1 MSSDS
6 ISTAETSTVR
16 DLTYYVNI
24 ISRYL
29 SPSSGTTIPS
39 EGSELSSD
47 ERLQYAIK
55 YYHEAHELFPSSYEI
70 KLLGHKIAIKEGNMT
85 QAQIQFDELRM
96 LHPDHEPLKEYLVE
110 ITYSVRHRTMDD
122 NFTFFLRLPARTQK
136 EVIINS
142 AVWHE
147 NTNNLLDAC
156 ELYALL
162 LKAYPDTV
170 TYYGA
175 HAAQL
180 ALKCETQHKPL
191 SESNKY
197 RKLFVEDILE
207 PILRQNIVIHEESLP
222 SEIKVFNP
230 QKDTSFPISTSTSP
244 QPNYPTNFN
253 VTHDQ
258 LKTWLERAQG
268 FYIANKEWRKV
279 FEVSFTVM
287 ASCGIL
293 KFESGPKT
301 KLVVI
306 FDDPKQ
312 LPSKVFEILN
322 KESLTTFNN
331 SLTYLGTGTP
341 HPFALSIGIACFVHC
356 CHEFYQFVAGL
367 KSTPPEGNQRTC
379 LTPIYIPGL
388 SKTLEKSLI
397 QNLSDNQRSSKKRKL
412 SFLLAEE
419 SDDGDGNEMVNEDST
434 NNSVKNIMNVKNLLI
449 EEPNPQKSDST
460 VTGREQLDTN
470 LQNLIKEWEEFY
482 NVSDIYIEEVRSYR
496 ERAMNCWKLC
506 ASLVERTD
514 GETQVLEKELE
525 RLIKEWNL
533 PFDVSNA
540 ILLTRGDIALS
551 HGKVIEAR
559 EFYYEICSR
568 SSGAWNKHR
577 KEEKYR
583 KSLLYPSS
591 QSTHDDELDPTSTDE
606 SSIKEQIPL
615 LLLFRVCYSISILH
629 LAIDLWCQA
638 PVELYMILVTI
649 PFTPI
654 TQEHFEKD
662 DWLVDRKMKEV
673 ALCDIECK
681 RESFKWIETTQEDL
695 MVRSIKELMRCF
707 EIELNAGIKCY
718 PLDQTLGNI
727 IVLSQHGWPYWRD
740 RMFRPIVL
748 PLIKKWGGLI
758 YPDLLRFVNNTDI
771 LRELLALYREYPNLN
786 FAFCPIST
794 DDQPASTII
803 SIQALESCINRP
815 SCNETLVA
823 FYRERLA
830 KNLDTR
836 HFKL

>member
-1 MSSDS
+1 MSSDP
-6 ISTAETSTVR
+6 ISTAETPTVR

-55 YYHEAHELFPSSYEI
+55 YYHEAYVLFPSSYEI
-70 KLLGHKIAIKEGNMT
+70 K
-85 QAQIQFDELRM
+85 
-96 LHPDHEPLKEYLVE
+96 
-110 ITYSVRHRTMDD
+110 
-122 NFTFFLRLPARTQK
+122 
-136 EVIINS
+136 
-142 AVWHE
+142 
-147 NTNNLLDAC
+147 
-156 ELYALL
+156 
-162 LKAYPDTV
+162 
-170 TYYGA
+170 A

-180 ALKCETQHKPL
+180 ALKCEIQHKPL
-191 SESNKY
+191 SECNKY
-197 RKLFVEDILE
+197 RKLFVENILE
-207 PILRQNIVIHEESLP
+207 EILRQNIVIHEESLP

-230 QKDTSFPISTSTSP
+230 QKDSSFPISTSTSP

-253 VTHDQ
+253 VTYDQ
-258 LKTWLERAQG
+258 LKIWLERAQG
-268 FYIANKEWRKV
+268 YYIASKEWRKV

-331 SLTYLGTGTP
+331 SLTYLGTP
-341 HPFALSIGIACFVHC
+341 HPFALSIGIACFFC
-356 CHEFYQFVAGL
+356 LLLSRILPICGWT

-388 SKTLEKSLI
+388 MKTSETSLI

-412 SFLLAEE
+412 SFLLAED
-419 SDDGDGNEMVNEDST
+419 SDDGNENEM
-434 NNSVKNIMNVKNLLI
+434 NLLI

-460 VTGREQLDTN
+460 VTGRDQLDTN

-482 NVSDIYIEEVRSYR
+482 NVSDIYIEEARSYR
-496 ERAMNCWKLC
+496 DRAMNCWKLC

-551 HGKVIEAR
+551 SGKVIEAR

-577 KEEKYR
+577 KEEKHR

-662 DWLVDRKMKEV
+662 DWLMDRKMKEA
-673 ALCDIECK
+673 ALCGVECK

-771 LRELLALYREYPNLN
+771 LCELLALYRESPELN

-815 SCNETLVA
+815 SCNETLIA
-823 FYRERLA
+823 FYRGRLA